1 MASMVGN
8 CQSKKIV
15 QTKHHSEEILKLED
29 KIMNLFKDAKLLQT
43 KKISKFAEE
52 SNDFKA
58 EVIIAIGRFF
68 KNDWGDICNEDKTSN
83 NAAIPY
89 LEMIVAS
96 YETSEGDVYIIG
108 ESENG
113 KYYDKVVISF
123 GNEH

>member
-1 MASMVGN
+1 
-8 CQSKKIV
+8 
-15 QTKHHSEEILKLED
+15 
-29 KIMNLFKDAKLLQT
+29 MNLFKDAKLLQT

-52 SNDFKA
+52 SDDFKA

-68 KNDWGDICNEDKTSN
+68 NNDWGDICNEDKTSN